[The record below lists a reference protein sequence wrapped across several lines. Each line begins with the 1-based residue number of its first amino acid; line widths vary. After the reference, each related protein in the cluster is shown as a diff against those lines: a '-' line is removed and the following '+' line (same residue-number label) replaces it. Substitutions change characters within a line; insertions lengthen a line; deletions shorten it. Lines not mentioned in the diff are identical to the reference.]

1 MERVQKRCILADLHH
16 KMVFLEG
23 PRGVGKRT
31 IAQSIA
37 TSFQSSL
44 FLLYS
49 NQDDRKIILDIDR
62 YPNVELFI
70 LSEIHKMPSWRDFLN
85 KIYKAKK
92 PHQKFLILCNE
103 KQDGYN
109 LATDALH
116 RLLPLTPLECEDVK
130 TSYSIDHF
138 LERGGFPEPLLAGDS
153 AFANS
158 WRLQYI
164 ENFLKSDMP
173 PFENIHTSKPMLHTL
188 ELLKERVGAPISYAS
203 LGEAV
208 GIAPSTVKSY
218 IEIFEA
224 NYMIFQVT
232 PYSHKIARSLLK
244 EPKIYFY
251 DIPLVKGNKG
261 ARFENLI
268 ALSLL
273 KHTYFQIDTQS
284 LNYSLHYLRA
294 KDGKEVD
301 FALLHDNTI
310 VRAIEVKH
318 SDSGI
323 HPALSYFNQKHNL
336 PCCQVTK
343 KLKHEKSI
351 NNISILKAATFL
363 KSLAL

>member
-1 MERVQKRCILADLHH
+1 
-16 KMVFLEG
+16 MVFLEG

-37 TSFQSSL
+37 KNFQSPL
-44 FLLYS
+44 FLNYS
-49 NQDDRKIILDIDR
+49 KQEDREIILDIER
-62 YPNVELFI
+62 HPNRELFI
-70 LSEIHKMPSWRDFLN
+70 LSEIHKMPNSRDFLN
-85 KIYKAKK
+85 KIYQVKK

-103 KQDGYN
+103 KQKEIYPLSDS
-109 LATDALH
+109 LH
-116 RLLPLTPLECEDVK
+116 RVLPLTPLECEDVK

-138 LERGGFPEPLLAGDS
+138 LERGGFPEPLLASDS
-153 AFANS
+153 SFANS

-164 ENFLKSDMP
+164 DSFLKNNMP
-173 PFENIHTSKPMLHTL
+173 PFENIHSSKLMLHTL
-188 ELLKERVGAPISYAS
+188 ELLKERVGSPISYAS
-203 LGEAV
+203 LGEAI
-208 GIAPSTVKSY
+208 GTTADSVKKY
-218 IEIFEA
+218 IELFIANHLIF
-224 NYMIFQVT
+224 IIT
-232 PYSHKIARSLLK
+232 PYSNKVPRSLLK

-251 DIPLVKGNKG
+251 DIALVKGNKG

-294 KDGKEVD
+294 KDGREVD

-318 SDSGI
+318 SNSGI

-351 NNISILKAATFL
+351 NGISILKAATFF